1 MKRAIVLFVVSILI
15 FTFSQSAYSKDV
27 DPKKQ
32 ANKLITAV
40 QNDDF
45 QTVFNMFYEY
55 VLAANVMK
63 AENPDFLF
71 KKKLSEFYEKSRK
84 EFHEGSGLARYF
96 PPKCNWNVIEI
107 KRKKL
112 PVAYIKGLTDVYS
125 VYVSVS
131 YGDIVSSP
139 ILKVNSLPDLYS
151 PIKDTVVELAFISGN
166 GLFVGSTFIS
176 DATVS
181 WSLPVKINDVKYEY
195 GIYNNNPALII
206 SFSVDGGNPQWVG
219 GKTPYKYNVVVNGTD
234 LESFVS
240 KYKGYSQVFEENNL
254 QKTIILGL
262 DNRDRSVPDLR
273 SEDEIK
279 ASFRWPRGF
288 ASPVNLKIQVT
299 DSSNPVKSDSC
310 ELKVEALAAS
320 DGSVQDKAQGAVNKL
335 KGIMGF

>member
-1 MKRAIVLFVVSILI
+1 MKRVFVLFIASILI
-15 FTFSQSAYSKDV
+15 LTFSQNAYSKDI

-45 QTVFNMFYEY
+45 QTVFNMFYDY

-112 PVAYIKGLTDVYS
+112 PVAYIKGLTDVYI
-125 VYVSVS
+125 VYASVS
-131 YGDIVSSP
+131 YGDVASSP

-166 GLFVGSTFIS
+166 GLFVGSTLIS

-181 WSLPVKINDVKYEY
+181 WPLPVRINDAKYEY
-195 GIYNNNPALII
+195 GVNNVNPALII
-206 SFSVDGGNPQWVG
+206 SFSVNGGNPQWVG
-219 GKTPYKYNVVVNGTD
+219 GKTPYKYNVVINNMD
-234 LESFVS
+234 LDSFVS
-240 KYKGYSQVFEENNL
+240 KYNGYSQALEENNL
-254 QKTIILGL
+254 QKTIILTL

-279 ASFRWPRGF
+279 ASFRWPKGF
-288 ASPVNLKIQVT
+288 VSPINVKIQVT

-320 DGSVQDKAQGAVNKL
+320 EESVQEKAQGAVNKL